1 MRAKRTHA
9 CTYLAPLA
17 RARRLSVPRPA
28 VFKMLLHSAEWLFWG
43 FGHGSE
49 KKKTEPKRHAKKNLR
64 QRQRRCCSSR
74 RGSCCSSGRRSSTCR
89 LASTMRMAC
98 ALWSRSTTHTARFAL
113 RRAPPAART
122 ASELPLTTFPPRALF
137 LFLSTG
143 PVRVLG
149 QRCVL
154 CRARRRVRLPPPP
167 SALPAPHAHAGR
179 RAPHVWPT
187 ARTRAHARL

>member
-1 MRAKRTHA
+1 VLAKRTHA
-9 CTYLAPLA
+9 CTYLAPPA

-28 VFKMLLHSAEWLFWG
+28 VFKISCTQPTFSGGLVTEAR
-43 FGHGSE
+43 